1 MERTTLSSG
10 MVVFSI
16 SAVYYGSLDVLWCV
30 EWSSFLFPS
39 VRYVMLVLL
48 VFVEWSSFTWVMLS
62 NRNFC

>member
-1 MERTTLSSG
+1 MERTTFSSG

-16 SAVYYGSLDVLWCV
+16 SAVYSRSLDVLWCV

-48 VFVEWSSFTWVMLS
+48 VFVEWSSFTWVMS
-62 NRNFC
+62 INRNFC